1 MKSMHGFGLCH
12 SRGCTAGMGYH
23 TGQGKAGV
31 VSLPGDLNLGAL
43 RLVIYC
49 TGGCAG
55 GVPVLAIADMDS

>member
-1 MKSMHGFGLCH
+1 
-12 SRGCTAGMGYH
+12 MGYH